1 MPTTPTP
8 AIHSASAHAA
18 AALPVT
24 AMQLGNGRTREVAA
38 CFGVCCELHAE
49 CARYQAIEAA
59 GPRIG
64 TCATSDKRRPLFV
77 GVAHG

>member
-1 MPTTPTP
+1 METTP
-8 AIHSASAHAA
+8 ASSAANAHAA

-24 AMQLGNGRTREVAA
+24 AMLLSNGRAREVAA

-64 TCATSDKRRPLFV
+64 TCATRDGRRPMFV
-77 GVAHG
+77 EVAHG